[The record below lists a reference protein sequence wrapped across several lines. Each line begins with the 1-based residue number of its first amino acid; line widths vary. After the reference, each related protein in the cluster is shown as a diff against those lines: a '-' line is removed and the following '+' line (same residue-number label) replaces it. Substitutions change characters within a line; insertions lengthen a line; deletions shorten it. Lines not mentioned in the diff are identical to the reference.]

1 MGYMST
7 SQFALA
13 ADADRPAAWT
23 LLADGFPQS
32 HVDLDDPRHLE
43 FEYVRRIGHLLDL
56 AAPAGVPLRVL
67 HLGGGAL
74 TLARYVAAT
83 RPGSRQLAV
92 DSDAALVEFVPHPLP
107 LGQPPP
113 SSRPQ
118 VKLPHPPHPPPL

>member
-43 FEYVRRIGHLLDL
+43 FEYVRRVGAPVDL
-56 AAPAGVPLRVL
+56 AAPAGEPLRGL
-67 HLGGGAL
+67 HLGGGGL
-74 TLARYVAAT
+74 TPARDLAA
-83 RPGSRQLAV
+83 
-92 DSDAALVEFVPHPLP
+92 
-107 LGQPPP
+107 PPP
-113 SSRPQ
+113 GAW
-118 VKLPHPPHPPPL
+118 HPAVRCGAAPAGLRSVRL